1 MSTYTTIEMHKI
13 TRLGIIGLVLIF
25 VIGMTSVGAA
35 AGDTTDATQIG
46 SIDVTIA
53 DEEFT
58 IENVKVS
65 GEGLPSYE
73 IDERTYEIDSASFQS
88 DGVTVSLN
96 ETTYEICSIDIR
108 LENISVTLSD
118 VSVGN

>member
-1 MSTYTTIEMHKI
+1 MHKI
-13 TRLGIIGLVLIF
+13 TRLGILGLVLIF
-25 VIGMTSVGAA
+25 VIGMASVGAA

-46 SIDVTIA
+46 SIGVTIV

-65 GEGLPSYE
+65 GEALPSYE
-73 IDERTYEIDSASFQS
+73 IDERTYEIDPASFQS
-88 DGVTVSLN
+88 DGVAVSLN
-96 ETTYEICSIDIR
+96 DTTYEICSIDIR